1 MNLYLVFIATAL
13 FVANTTFSQNFERN
27 YIIPVIADGNAL
39 PNAWAGGLN
48 SCQVSRIDANLD
60 GKKDLFVFDRI
71 GSRVS
76 IYLNMDDSPGAMNY
90 KYTLEFNHA
99 FPPNLKNW
107 VLLRDMNC
115 DGKEDICVNSGS
127 GFKIYLNTS
136 VASLS
141 FDQTV
146 GLNITA
152 LYDFGDPF
160 ASGIYC
166 IAPDIPAFNDYDDDG
181 DIDIWS
187 WNEFSS
193 SLYYYKNM
201 AVENGTCDTPAF
213 VCRNRCYGMFGE
225 SSESFSIFTGVDFNC
240 DFNVIDPREEQS
252 SERMHTGGT
261 TLAIDL
267 DQNGLRDLVIG
278 DVTANDMIAVMIGES
293 ANLVDSATV
302 VQTDFPSTF
311 GGSIAANMTTF
322 LGAFYEDINNDGV
335 RDLII
340 SPNAIGDAVDRRSL
354 MLFNNEG
361 LNDLPDFQFVQDN
374 FLQDG
379 MIDLGVN
386 AYPVLYDYD
395 NDGRIDLFIANRK
408 YFELGNSY
416 TSKIGYYHNSGTA
429 TAPAFTLEDPN
440 WLDIPS
446 LQWQSVYPSFG
457 DLDGDSDAD
466 LIIGDQDGLLHYF
479 VNDAPIGQASHFTLV
494 PNAVLEST
502 GVALDVGQNATPQ
515 IIDINGDALN
525 DLVIGELNGNI
536 NYYQNTGTAS
546 TYNFLLVEDSIGDV
560 AATSILGIQGKS
572 VPFFF
577 KNNDGLW
584 ELLVGSETGQV
595 NYYTQIEDNIFG
607 TFNLVTLNYE
617 NINEGE
623 RCAVFLADINGDQL
637 NDLFIGNIGGGVG
650 VYTHIPIAVREQ
662 KLLAAVLIFPNPA
675 SDILNMVLPE
685 GIALP
690 VQMRVID
697 CMGRLVSAQQINT
710 RQAAIN
716 VCNYTNGVYFIS
728 LTAVGWTRN
737 EKVVVRRDE

>member
-1 MNLYLVFIATAL
+1 MHSEIHSLQFRKKPRTPHPEFRKSVIYLNPSMLTMNLRLLLFVISLFDIATSFA
-13 FVANTTFSQNFERN
+13 QQFERN
-27 YIIPVIADGNAL
+27 YTIPVIENGNAL

-60 GKKDLFVFDRI
+60 GMKDIFVFDRI
-71 GSRVS
+71 GARIN
-76 IYLNMDDSPGAMNY
+76 IYLNMDDTPGTMNY

-146 GLNITA
+146 GVNITA

-160 ASGIYC
+160 TSGIYC

-181 DIDIWS
+181 DMDIWS

-193 SLYYYKNM
+193 SLYFYKNM
-201 AVENGTCDTPAF
+201 AVENGTCDTPDF

-252 SERMHTGGT
+252 GGMHTGGT

-267 DQNGLRDLVIG
+267 DQNGLKDIVLG
-278 DVTANDMIAVMIGES
+278 DVTANDLVAVMIGES
-293 ANLVDSATV
+293 ANLVDSAMV
-302 VQTDFPSTF
+302 VYPDFPATF

-322 LGAFYEDINNDGV
+322 LGSFYEDINNDGV
-335 RDLII
+335 RDLIV
-340 SPNAIGDAVDRRSL
+340 SPNAIGDAADRRSL
-354 MLFNNEG
+354 MLYINEG

-374 FLQDG
+374 FLQEG

-395 NDGRIDLFIANRK
+395 NDGLIDLFIANRK

-416 TSKIGYYHNSGTA
+416 TSKIGYYHNSGTT

-440 WLDIPS
+440 WLDIPA

-457 DLDGDSDAD
+457 DLDGDGDAD
-466 LIIGDQDGLLHYF
+466 LFIGDQDGLLHYF
-479 VNDAPIGQASHFTLV
+479 VNDAAIGQASHFTLV
-494 PNAVLEST
+494 PNVVLEST
-502 GVALDVGQNATPQ
+502 GIALDVGQNATPQ
-515 IIDINGDALN
+515 MIDLNGDDLN

-536 NYYQNTGTAS
+536 NYYQNIGTAS
-546 TYNFLLVEDSIGDV
+546 IYNFQLMEDSIGDV

-577 KNNDGLW
+577 KTAGRVAAGAKIDGREW
-584 ELLVGSETGQV
+584 REFPE
-595 NYYTQIEDNIFG
+595 
-607 TFNLVTLNYE
+607 
-617 NINEGE
+617 
-623 RCAVFLADINGDQL
+623 AVK
-637 NDLFIGNIGGGVG
+637 
-650 VYTHIPIAVREQ
+650 P
-662 KLLAAVLIFPNPA
+662 
-675 SDILNMVLPE
+675 
-685 GIALP
+685 
-690 VQMRVID
+690 
-697 CMGRLVSAQQINT
+697 
-710 RQAAIN
+710 
-716 VCNYTNGVYFIS
+716 
-728 LTAVGWTRN
+728 
-737 EKVVVRRDE
+737 